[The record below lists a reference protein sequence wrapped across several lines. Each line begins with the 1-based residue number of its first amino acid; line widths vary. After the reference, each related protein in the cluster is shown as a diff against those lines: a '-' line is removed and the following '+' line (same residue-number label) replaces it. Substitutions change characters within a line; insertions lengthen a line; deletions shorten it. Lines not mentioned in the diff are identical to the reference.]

1 MKSQLKFLPK
11 YDSGKQTKIT
21 LQNFLYELTNQ
32 QRKDTLL
39 LH

>member
-1 MKSQLKFLPK
+1 MKSQLKLLSK
-11 YDSGKQTKIT
+11 HSSGKQTKIA

-32 QRKDTLL
+32 QTKDTLL